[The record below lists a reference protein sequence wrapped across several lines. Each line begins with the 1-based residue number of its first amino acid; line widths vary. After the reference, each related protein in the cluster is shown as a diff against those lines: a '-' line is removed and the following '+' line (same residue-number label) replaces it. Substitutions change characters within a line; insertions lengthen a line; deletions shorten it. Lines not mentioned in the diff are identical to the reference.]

1 MTEQDV
7 VWLVGLTIVF
17 IFYCITHNQYK
28 KFEEKIKKD
37 MQKDCEDIHGMKGVK
52 RKKKK
57 LRRL

>member
-17 IFYCITHNQYK
+17 IFYCIAHNQYK

-37 MQKDCEDIHGMKGVK
+37 MQKDSEKAEKGGIK
-52 RKKKK
+52 Q
-57 LRRL
+57 

>member
-37 MQKDCEDIHGMKGVK
+37 MQKDCEDIHGINTIA
-52 RKKKK
+52 
-57 LRRL
+57 RLDR